1 MQENNC
7 KNKRYNYNDFVDN
20 EGFVFSEEKYGEIEN
35 KKIRAFFLSDP
46 QYIKQVFLWF
56 DLIPEQF
63 SAKDIPILTDDPS
76 EDITTYVT
84 KKGLICTINKK
95 EDPNHFLNVIII
107 YDSENFGSAMYRLE
121 FSSGID
127 MEEVKAILESIPLID
142 N

>member
-1 MQENNC
+1 
-7 KNKRYNYNDFVDN
+7 VDN